1 MASPPRPNLEL
12 RPLGN
17 TGLKLSCV
25 GFGASPLGSVFGPVS
40 EHDAIS
46 SVREAFDLG
55 INFFDT
61 SPYYGGTLSEKM
73 LGKGLKALGVPRNEY
88 IVSTKCGRYVEGFD
102 FSAERVTKS
111 IDESLARLQLD
122 YVDILQC
129 HDIEFGSLDQI
140 ANETIPALQKLK
152 EAGKIRFI
160 GITGLPLSVF
170 TYVLDRV
177 PPGTVDV
184 ILSYCHY
191 SVNDSTLVDLLPYL
205 KSKGV
210 GVISASPLAMGL
222 LTENGPPEWHPASA
236 ELKSACQA
244 AAAFCKAKGKN
255 ISKLAMQYSLANK
268 DISSVLVGM
277 NSVRQVRENVYA
289 ATELATFGKDQETL
303 SEVEAILSP
312 FKLPLAVRLIH
323 IRTSDYKLVDIVRLR
338 DNLQPRVLEF
348 RENGKLLLLQ
358 IRRLVLYDL
367 QTDERKLAICFPQSV
382 LFWGGNYAE
391 TLALP
396 DGSQGSCNSLQ

>member
-1 MASPPRPNLEL
+1 MALLRTKMEL

-17 TGLKLSCV
+17 TGLRLSCV
-25 GFGASPLGSVFGPVS
+25 GFGASPLGNVFGPVS
-40 EHDAIS
+40 ENDAIS
-46 SVREAFDLG
+46 SVREAFRLG

-73 LGKGLKALGVPRNEY
+73 LGKALKALEVPRNEY
-88 IVSTKCGRYVEGFD
+88 IVSTKCGRYAEGFD

-140 ANETIPALQKLK
+140 VNETIPALQKLK
-152 EAGKIRFI
+152 ESGKIRFI
-160 GITGLPLSVF
+160 GITGLPLEVF

-177 PPGTVDV
+177 PPGAVDV

-191 SVNDSTLVDLLPYL
+191 SINDSTLEDLLPYL

-222 LTENGPPEWHPASA
+222 LTETGPPEWHPASP

-244 AAAFCKAKGKN
+244 AAAYCKERGKN
-255 ISKLAMQYSLANK
+255 ISKLSMQYSLSNK

-277 NSVRQVRENVYA
+277 NSVRQVEENAAA
-289 ATELATFGKDQETL
+289 ATELALFGNDREAIAAI
-303 SEVEAILSP
+303 EAILKSV
-312 FKLPLAVRLIH
+312 K
-323 IRTSDYKLVDIVRLR
+323 
-338 DNLQPRVLEF
+338 N
-348 RENGKLLLLQ
+348 
-358 IRRLVLYDL
+358 
-367 QTDERKLAICFPQSV
+367 QTWPSGIKQS
-382 LFWGGNYAE
+382 
-391 TLALP
+391 
-396 DGSQGSCNSLQ
+396 

>member
-1 MASPPRPNLEL
+1 MASPLPNLEL
-12 RPLGN
+12 RALGD

-25 GFGASPLGSVFGPVS
+25 GFGASPLGRVFGPVS
-40 EHDAIS
+40 EDDAIA
-46 SVREAFDLG
+46 SVREAFRLG

-73 LGKGLKALGVPRNEY
+73 LGKGLKALGVPRDQY

-140 ANETIPALQKLK
+140 VNETIPALQKLK

-160 GITGLPLSVF
+160 GITGLPLGVF

-177 PPGTVDV
+177 PPGAVDV

-191 SVNDSTLVDLLPYL
+191 SINDSTLEDLLPYL

-210 GVISASPLAMGL
+210 GIISASPLAMGL
-222 LTENGPPEWHPASA
+222 LTETGPPEWHPASP

-244 AAAFCKAKGKN
+244 AAAHCKEKGKN
-255 ISKLAMQYSLANK
+255 ISKLAMQYSLWNK
-268 DISSVLVGM
+268 DIASVLVGM
-277 NSVRQVRENVYA
+277 NSVSQVQENVAA

-303 SEVEAILSP
+303 PEIEAILSP
-312 FKLPLAVRLIH
+312 VK
-323 IRTSDYKLVDIVRLR
+323 
-338 DNLQPRVLEF
+338 N
-348 RENGKLLLLQ
+348 
-358 IRRLVLYDL
+358 
-367 QTDERKLAICFPQSV
+367 QTWPSGIQQS
-382 LFWGGNYAE
+382 
-391 TLALP
+391 
-396 DGSQGSCNSLQ
+396 

>member
-1 MASPPRPNLEL
+1 MASPPHPNLEL

-140 ANETIPALQKLK
+140 VNETIPALQKLR

-277 NSVRQVRENVYA
+277 NSVRQVKENVYA

-312 FKLPLAVRLIH
+312 VK
-323 IRTSDYKLVDIVRLR
+323 
-338 DNLQPRVLEF
+338 N
-348 RENGKLLLLQ
+348 
-358 IRRLVLYDL
+358 
-367 QTDERKLAICFPQSV
+367 QTWPSGIQES
-382 LFWGGNYAE
+382 
-391 TLALP
+391 
-396 DGSQGSCNSLQ
+396 